1 MNVFYC
7 FFTFCMHMIGL
18 QYCLN
23 YFLFCN
29 KNFVFINIFSCQVH
43 IALVVEVIKIVNE
56 LFEYSQ
62 VNLTLFW

>member
-1 MNVFYC
+1 
-7 FFTFCMHMIGL
+7 MHMIGL